1 MTLKHGTLVKRMTPT
16 LIATLLTREKMT
28 KTLIIAIAA
37 LLVALIAYSPSGMPR
52 PVFASHCNI
61 AQGNNGNW
69 YGCRY
74 ATPSQANWSGNYHQ
88 IRADIESYNPHPVFA
103 DTSIWVMFIN
113 STGSKY
119 YQVGWGKDNSDN
131 SENVFSEGDSNEGY
145 FRYFYKSN
153 GTWSTTGPGVNPS
166 GMKEYKLFWGDV
178 PGSNSQIQVSYDGGT
193 TQNLTVN
200 WTPTQWDVSAEVH
213 SFQAVAG
220 TNKGD
225 HSPGGSSNKV
235 TVEDIE
241 VWGYGGHTYW
251 ESPPAITTPADEGN
265 METSSG
271 GGSGTS
277 YLIWDSRCS

>member
-1 MTLKHGTLVKRMTPT
+1 MRMESPLNQRLRRSPPDVVYTP
-16 LIATLLTREKMT
+16 ID
-28 KTLIIAIAA
+28 
-37 LLVALIAYSPSGMPR
+37 V
-52 PVFASHCNI
+52 
-61 AQGNNGNW
+61 
-69 YGCRY
+69 
-74 ATPSQANWSGNYHQ
+74 
-88 IRADIESYNPHPVFA
+88 
-103 DTSIWVMFIN
+103 TS
-113 STGSKY
+113 
-119 YQVGWGKDNSDN
+119 
-131 SENVFSEGDSNEGY
+131 
-145 FRYFYKSN
+145 
-153 GTWSTTGPGVNPS
+153 
-166 GMKEYKLFWGDV
+166 
-178 PGSNSQIQVSYDGGT
+178 VSYDGGT